1 MARRILIVLFFLTL
15 ITQLFY
21 SSDRNA
27 SQASPEAFE
36 GTGPVLQSRI
46 IVQSAQD
53 TFIKKKTI
61 LPGYQYASDKIE
73 YSTPEDSIAY
83 GTFGPA
89 TWSNL
94 YWTTRDYQS
103 PIKEGFTL
111 FWNEAFQIRYTP
123 FLDGNYFRINST
135 YPQIIQ
141 NFTVPSSYDGFE
153 VKYVWLV
160 VRVYSGSVR
169 LHAEIWNYGMISFG
183 VSTEP
188 ITVAGPYEW
197 WIAMKMMDPRI
208 LYAGTVYRL
217 EVVWETGPGIDL
229 GLMSDSKD
237 ADDNAQGNARFFNT
251 TSGSMENIA
260 GMMLTGVLTY
270 PTGSTYSTSFGAW
283 SKALSLGGYRVY
295 LHGCN
300 IPRSSIAMK
309 ANSLNFGVGETPDIR
324 LPYPFDELA
333 FWIVIPGSIS
343 FSGGVVEISSNLM
356 SIEQSRT
363 SYDENHP
370 PPFFRPFASL
380 SVFTDNFGKPWG
392 EWEIVGGAWEAYVE
406 DDYGNH
412 CALPADSIRQRELG
426 LKVTYPLF
434 FYPPALP
441 SYGFLNFT
449 VRFNYTIEVSS
460 PGPEFYSVYSVSPL
474 NPAFWNISNSLL
486 SFAAVPYSSVTLK
499 IGPVPGDWIVEGAF
513 ITPGAG
519 GGTPSVSIVNDAITI
534 SGIKMGA
541 SNTYHGRAEINIKAD
556 NYLETPD
563 AYIRFRWMDVSPSV
577 FLLNDTIRIEARAA
591 SSVPSFPHGV
601 ITIRV
606 TGPTGILLNQSLT
619 QLDRNGVVTGDLFL
633 SQAGQYFV
641 GSTFR
646 SSDGLRV
653 GAAKAS
659 FNTLRASTAI
669 DKDIVPLSMPIVT
682 IELTSSNF
690 SLISS
695 AKFILKSPNGS
706 TRMVMFNRVDDRF
719 IKELSLPQTDP
730 LILGS
735 WSITPS
741 ILFPDGVERQL
752 SSASFIVRDDIP
764 PTISNITRLPSEATF
779 MDDVN
784 FTFIVEDKGTGVKL
798 VWVSYS
804 AGGGAINVTA
814 KPVGPSGYSALI
826 PRQPPFARVS
836 LRVYA
841 VDNSGNTSVSETITY
856 TVGLPTWLL
865 IVLIVTSCLA
875 ILTAL
880 LYVKRRKSPPPPPP
894 STTSLS

>member
-1 MARRILIVLFFLTL
+1 MREERILTALFFLAL
-15 ITQLFY
+15 ITQSLY
-21 SSDRNA
+21 SPDRNA

-46 IVQSAQD
+46 IMQSAQD

-61 LPGYQYASDKIE
+61 LPGYQHASDKIE
-73 YSTPEDSIAY
+73 YPTPEDSTAY

-89 TWSNL
+89 AWSNL

-111 FWNEAFQIRYTP
+111 FRNEVFQIRYTP
-123 FLDGNYFRINST
+123 FLDGSYFRINST

-141 NFTVPSSYDGFE
+141 NFTVPSTYDGFE
-153 VKYVWLV
+153 VEYVWLV
-160 VRVYSGSVR
+160 VRVYSGSVK

-183 VSTEP
+183 VPTESV
-188 ITVAGPYEW
+188 TVTGPYEW
-197 WIAMKMMDPRI
+197 WVAMKMTSPRI
-208 LYAGTVYRL
+208 LYAGSVYRL
-217 EVVWETGPGIDL
+217 EVVWETGFGIDL

-237 ADDNAQGNARFFNT
+237 TDDNAQGNARFFNT
-251 TSGSMENIA
+251 TSGNMQNIV
-260 GMMLTGVLTY
+260 GMMLKGVLTY
-270 PTGSTYSTSFGAW
+270 PTSNAYSTSFGAW
-283 SKALSLGGYRVY
+283 SKALSLGSYRVY
-295 LHGCN
+295 LHGRN
-300 IPRSSIAMK
+300 IPRSSIAVK
-309 ANSLNFGVGETPDIR
+309 VNSLNFGVGETPDIR

-333 FWIVIPGSIS
+333 FWVTISGSTS

-363 SYDENHP
+363 TYDENHL

-406 DDYGNH
+406 DDYRNLY
-412 CALPADSIRQRELG
+412 ALPADRIRQRELG

-460 PGPEFYSVYSVSPL
+460 PGPEFYSSYSVSPL
-474 NPAFWNISNSLL
+474 NPASWNISNPLL
-486 SFAAVPYSSVTLK
+486 SFTAAPYSSVTIK
-499 IGPVPGDWIVEGAF
+499 IGPVPEDWAIERAF
-513 ITPGAG
+513 ITSGAG
-519 GGTPSVSIVNDAITI
+519 GGIPSVSIVNDDITI

-541 SNTYHGRAEINIKAD
+541 SNTYSGSAEINIKAD
-556 NYLETPD
+556 NYLETPA
-563 AYIRFRWMDVSPSV
+563 AYIRFRWMDVFAST

-591 SSVPSFPHGV
+591 SSVPSFPSGV
-601 ITIRV
+601 IAIQV

-619 QLDRNGVVTGDLFL
+619 QLDRNGVVTGGLFL
-633 SQAGQYFV
+633 SQAGQYLV
-641 GSTFR
+641 TSTFK

-659 FNTLRASTAI
+659 FNALSASTI
-669 DKDIVPLSMPIVT
+669 VDKDIVPLSTPTVT
-682 IELTSSNF
+682 VELTSSNV

-719 IKELSLPQTDP
+719 IKELSFPQIDP
-730 LILGS
+730 SILGS
-735 WSITPS
+735 WSITS
-741 ILFPDGVERQL
+741 LIRFLDGVERQL
-752 SSASFIVRDDIP
+752 PSVSFTIRDDIP

-784 FTFIVEDKGTGVKL
+784 VTCTVEDRGAGVKS

-804 AGGGAINVTA
+804 SGGVTINVTA
-814 KPVGPSGYSALI
+814 RPVGPSRYSAII
-826 PRQPPFARVS
+826 PRQPLLTRVS
-836 LRVYA
+836 FRIYA
-841 VDNSGNTSVSETITY
+841 VDNSGNTGVSETLAYSI
-856 TVGLPTWLL
+856 GIPPWLL
-865 IVLIVTSCLA
+865 IIMITALFLAALI
-875 ILTAL
+875 AL
-880 LYVKRRKSPPPPPP
+880 LYVKRRKAPPPPP
-894 STTSLS
+894 TTPPG